1 MHIAPDYR
9 ADLFVMPE
17 GTYRRILAHVK
28 KWEVDPEQPS
38 KGTMWRARHH
48 SSQTAPG
55 NQVLGLVGERGGGKT
70 WLLRYLAQDDRT
82 VSSLSVYL
90 DLNERTRFST
100 ASQYV
105 TAVEE
110 QIRKRCGDSRAV
122 LLLDAIPPYLDEE
135 LRALEKT
142 VLWPHLTQRGS
153 LVIMALSHPLRVC
166 WRMPALQG
174 AERCLLPPFEE
185 AQTNEHLRRLR
196 KARIA
201 KGTLKATHLQETSGG
216 VPLLNYLLATRDKP
230 ESWNALLEY
239 WLADVPTD
247 DRDQVRSYLEVVCT
261 LDTLEHAKV
270 QKALDIY
277 NRHQPQGAASSAHP
291 GHVRSMLREYWLARP
306 MSESP
311 GRIVLVNS
319 IQRATREI
327 LEARDSVLYAELEA
341 IA

>member
-1 MHIAPDYR
+1 
-9 ADLFVMPE
+9 
-17 GTYRRILAHVK
+17 
-28 KWEVDPEQPS
+28 
-38 KGTMWRARHH
+38 
-48 SSQTAPG
+48 
-55 NQVLGLVGERGGGKT
+55 
-70 WLLRYLAQDDRT
+70 
-82 VSSLSVYL
+82 
-90 DLNERTRFST
+90 
-100 ASQYV
+100 
-105 TAVEE
+105 
-110 QIRKRCGDSRAV
+110 
-122 LLLDAIPPYLDEE
+122 
-135 LRALEKT
+135 
-142 VLWPHLTQRGS
+142 
-153 LVIMALSHPLRVC
+153 
-166 WRMPALQG
+166 LQG

-201 KGTLKATHLQETSGG
+201 KGTLKATHLQETSRG

-261 LDTLEHAKV
+261 LDTLEHAKI

-277 NRHQPQGAASSAHP
+277 NHHQPQGAVNSAHP
-291 GHVRSMLREYWLARP
+291 GHVRNMLRKYWLARP